1 MKDKK
6 IVLFPGYRYV
16 VPADFERWL
25 EKMASAGWHID
36 RISQWSSLFM
46 VFRRGEP
53 QKYRFVY
60 DLQAVPRK
68 DYRAIYEQFGWEYLG
83 RMASIY
89 IWRKAYRDRRP
100 EAFSDRDSI
109 IHRNRRTIAAISSLY
124 VLVDGPDPR
133 HRFIYRRH
141 TKSELIQ
148 LVLGLVL
155 SLLYFLPWRRML
167 KIRRNL
173 SAKLRWCSSEDF
185 IFNGGLIN
193 IPLIPQ
199 SGGSFNVTAFIL
211 TSEEVALHGDVVGIL
226 FTFAA
231 PFINLPIASLLLTW
245 SKGREPG
252 GNG

>member
-1 MKDKK
+1 MKDRK

-60 DLQAVPRK
+60 DLQAAPRK

-109 IHRNRRTIAAISSLY
+109 IHRNRRTIAAISFSFYMFLLMALILGI
-124 VLVDGPDPR
+124 VLFTGG
-133 HRFIYRRH
+133 H

-155 SLLYFLPWRRML
+155 SLLFTFYLGGVML

-173 SAKLRWCSSEDF
+173 ER
-185 IFNGGLIN
+185 
-193 IPLIPQ
+193 
-199 SGGSFNVTAFIL
+199 
-211 TSEEVALHGDVVGIL
+211 
-226 FTFAA
+226 
-231 PFINLPIASLLLTW
+231 
-245 SKGREPG
+245 
-252 GNG
+252 